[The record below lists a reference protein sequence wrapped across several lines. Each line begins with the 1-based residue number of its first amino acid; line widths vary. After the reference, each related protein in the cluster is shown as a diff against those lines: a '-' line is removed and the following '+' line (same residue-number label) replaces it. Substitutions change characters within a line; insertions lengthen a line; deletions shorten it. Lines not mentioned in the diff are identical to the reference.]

1 VARVETFKICEASLI
16 SQGIIAEEIKIV
28 EYFLTEYIFRVKDKK
43 ISEIVLRLLK
53 ANLCLKSP
61 DLKQFYEVE
70 DRLIWEAKSEE
81 ARKYYYSSLQK
92 SIKDNL
98 NEYLKS
104 KNNVVSSNTKKE

>member
-1 VARVETFKICEASLI
+1 
-16 SQGIIAEEIKIV
+16 
-28 EYFLTEYIFRVKDKK
+28 
-43 ISEIVLRLLK
+43 
-53 ANLCLKSP
+53 
-61 DLKQFYEVE
+61 VE